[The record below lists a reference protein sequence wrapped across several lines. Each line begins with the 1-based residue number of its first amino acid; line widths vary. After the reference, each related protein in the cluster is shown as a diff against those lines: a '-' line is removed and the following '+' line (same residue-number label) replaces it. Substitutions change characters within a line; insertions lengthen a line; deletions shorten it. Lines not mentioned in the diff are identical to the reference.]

1 LRDAGFFLAPCHPA
15 GKGVAKPLMDQAN
28 EYKYAIGERVVSVGQ
43 YYKGRS
49 GGAWYSVDFG
59 SGELAFLKEDDL
71 RAAD

>member
-1 LRDAGFFLAPCHPA
+1 
-15 GKGVAKPLMDQAN
+15 MDQAN